1 MARTFT
7 RSLTLILGVAI
18 VGSIAQAA
26 PPVSRVEGSGTS
38 TGGRPQGV
46 EILLHDRVIGS
57 RDTAY
62 ATDYVVVRFA
72 PSVAPA
78 MRSHISRSVGGRDY
92 VPARFG
98 DFGRVRVTPEEDL
111 ARLVRRLESNPDVEF
126 AELDPLVWTHGRA
139 AATRARHA
147 GAAQTRQKSDSPS
160 VSTIARRGPR
170 GTSGLMNSTQNA
182 TVTPQADPFFDLQW
196 YLSRIRVPDA
206 ETLNSTRGSG
216 VVVAVID
223 SGVLFGSGGDCVS
236 SFPRGRGPDLGGV
249 SFVPGVD
256 LVDRGTPPFDE
267 GNADEPGL
275 RRFGH
280 GTAVAA
286 QIAAAVDNDLGG
298 RGVAPR
304 VAIMPI
310 RVFPLF
316 GGTPGSIVAE
326 AIRFA
331 ADNGADVINLSLGG
345 PEGSQVEA
353 EAVRHAH
360 SRGVVLVASSGN
372 DADEE
377 PGAPVNF
384 PAAFPEVVAVGASDF
399 NDRRASYS
407 NSGPELEL
415 TAPAGGTG
423 AEVGGPIAGIPL
435 LDATWVATFL
445 TDPVQCGYTYTTGT
459 SFAAP
464 QVSAAA
470 ALLKAIG
477 VQDPE
482 VIRTLLQNG
491 ARDIGAVGF
500 DSDTGHGLL
509 DLFRTH
515 AGFGFSF
522 E

>member
-1 MARTFT
+1 MARTFV
-7 RSLTLILGVAI
+7 RSLTLILGVAV

-26 PPVSRVEGSGTS
+26 PPVPRGEEVGTS
-38 TGGRPQGV
+38 TNARLRGRD
-46 EILLHDRVIGS
+46 ILVHDRVIRS

-62 ATDYVVVRFA
+62 ATDHILVRFA

-78 MRSHISRSVGGRDY
+78 MRSHISRSVGGREY

-98 DFGRVRVTPEEDL
+98 DFGRVHVAPGEDVT
-111 ARLVRRLESNPDVEF
+111 RLVRRLESSPDVEF
-126 AELDPLVWTHGRA
+126 AELDPLVWPHGRA

-147 GAAQTRQKSDSPS
+147 AAAQTRQQTINPS
-160 VSTIARRGPR
+160 VSTSLRRGAR
-170 GTSGLMNSTQNA
+170 GTSRPISSTQIA

-206 ETLNSTRGSG
+206 ETLNSTRGTG

-223 SGVLFGSGGDCVS
+223 SGVLFGSGGDCVN

-249 SFVPGVD
+249 SFIPGVD
-256 LVDRGTPPFDE
+256 LVDRGTPPLDQ

-316 GGTPGSIVAE
+316 GGTPGSIIAE

-345 PEGSQVEA
+345 PEGSQAEA

-384 PAAFPEVVAVGASDF
+384 PAAFPEVIAVGASDF

-407 NSGPELEL
+407 NAGPELDL
-415 TAPAGGTG
+415 MAPAGDSG
-423 AEVGGPIAGIPL
+423 AEVGGPVAGIPL

-464 QVSAAA
+464 QVSATA

-509 DLFRTH
+509 DLFRAH